1 MATNKTNFIRISFAF
16 LAVLLALS
24 FLGYYHF
31 YSEYNIVLK
40 KSQAENKLLQNQFD
54 EILKKYDSLS
64 LSIEDE
70 EALEVKEA
78 IKDAI
83 ENTNDNSKINFSD
96 SNNKSL
102 EDQINQ
108 IKIDINNN
116 SDEIVR
122 INEKIQKDKKTLT
135 QLESLKSNDVRIR
148 HDKLSAINVTVRGV
162 KILSDLYSKK
172 REKKIQQIRV
182 CVTLQGNEFIR
193 QGNKDIY
200 IQVVN
205 PKNQII
211 SAEDTSIIFNNIKL
225 VYSAKTEALYNQKDV
240 DVCSYV
246 NLEPNKT
253 IKGKYIINI
262 YNSFSKIGT
271 TIFQYD

>member
-1 MATNKTNFIRISFAF
+1 MCF
-16 LAVLLALS
+16 
-24 FLGYYHF
+24 
-31 YSEYNIVLK
+31 
-40 KSQAENKLLQNQFD
+40 
-54 EILKKYDSLS
+54 
-64 LSIEDE
+64 
-70 EALEVKEA
+70 
-78 IKDAI
+78 
-83 ENTNDNSKINFSD
+83 
-96 SNNKSL
+96 
-102 EDQINQ
+102 
-108 IKIDINNN
+108 
-116 SDEIVR
+116 
-122 INEKIQKDKKTLT
+122 
-135 QLESLKSNDVRIR
+135 
-148 HDKLSAINVTVRGV
+148 
-162 KILSDLYSKK
+162 
-172 REKKIQQIRV
+172 
-182 CVTLQGNEFIR
+182 TLQGNEFIR

>member
-31 YSEYNIVLK
+31 YSEYNTVLK

-102 EDQINQ
+102 E
-108 IKIDINNN
+108 
-116 SDEIVR
+116 
-122 INEKIQKDKKTLT
+122 
-135 QLESLKSNDVRIR
+135 IR
-148 HDKLSAINVTVRGV
+148 
-162 KILSDLYSKK
+162 
-172 REKKIQQIRV
+172 
-182 CVTLQGNEFIR
+182 
-193 QGNKDIY
+193 
-200 IQVVN
+200 
-205 PKNQII
+205 
-211 SAEDTSIIFNNIKL
+211 
-225 VYSAKTEALYNQKDV
+225 
-240 DVCSYV
+240 
-246 NLEPNKT
+246 
-253 IKGKYIINI
+253 
-262 YNSFSKIGT
+262 
-271 TIFQYD
+271 

>member
-31 YSEYNIVLK
+31 YSEYNTVLK

-172 REKKIQQIRV
+172 REKKYNKYE
-182 CVTLQGNEFIR
+182 CVSHFKVMNLLDKEIKIFIF
-193 QGNKDIY
+193 K
-200 IQVVN
+200 
-205 PKNQII
+205 
-211 SAEDTSIIFNNIKL
+211 
-225 VYSAKTEALYNQKDV
+225 
-240 DVCSYV
+240 
-246 NLEPNKT
+246 
-253 IKGKYIINI
+253 
-262 YNSFSKIGT
+262 
-271 TIFQYD
+271 

>member
-182 CVTLQGNEFIR
+182 CFTLQGNEFIR